1 MLLQRR
7 ANGVDYYYFS
17 LIKNSRCSSLLL
29 KVSRNLHPFSFCAG
43 HWKLLNHFFYFL
55 VTCASYSHS
64 RPFVLKDQKIHQ
76 EQQQQQNEMCK
87 SRRFIIFF
95 SSAAAAAAER
105 RLFSRTSWQMDF
117 RVIEWMCRWVEGT
130 RMNRSCRCSCSLSLS
145 LCLSISSVHSLIL
158 NRICVWNSDVDL
170 RDGLV
175 SEDLRDR
182 TLRTLV
188 DRFYRRHLDEIFFVL
203 RWVNA
208 A

>member
-145 LCLSISSVHSLIL
+145 VCLSISSVHSLIL
-158 NRICVWNSDVDL
+158 NRICVQICRLYWKLVEFEPKTSFLNQNRHFRWNSTNFWYN
-170 RDGLV
+170 RPF
-175 SEDLRDR
+175 SIE
-182 TLRTLV
+182 
-188 DRFYRRHLDEIFFVL
+188 
-203 RWVNA
+203 
-208 A
+208 